1 MATTS
6 TSSWRNWVAPWAD
19 LSSNWISAIGVV
31 LVTTAALVWAFTLIA
46 DFGHEQSNPYI
57 GILLFLI
64 APGVFF
70 AGLLLI
76 PLGMWLRFRKT
87 GWLKPEDSWSAFDL
101 SSPRLKRLAAFIG
114 IMTFAN
120 VVIAGHYTY
129 AAVSYMDSTAFCG
142 TACHNVMQPE
152 YTAYNGSPHSRV
164 ECTQCHIGP
173 GASWF
178 VKSKLSGARQ
188 LFAVAF
194 NTHSRPIEAP
204 VENLRPSRDT
214 CEGCHWPAKFGGER
228 LRVIK
233 KFADDEKNTATATV
247 LMMHIGGGQT
257 SGGIHGA
264 HVGAGVSIRYGH
276 EDRERQKISWVEAD
290 RPGKE
295 TVRYSRKDAAAN
307 ASAQTREMD
316 CVDCHNRPTHTF
328 ELPQNAM
335 DRLFAGGA
343 ASTDLPFLKKQAL
356 EILNKPYKTR
366 EEALTAIPAAIEGF
380 YRDKYPQIYSSRLK
394 EVQASAKAVASAY
407 ERNVFPEMGVKWGSY
422 INNVGHTDFPGCF
435 RCHDGEH
442 VTKSGASI
450 SQDCSTCHEMLAM
463 EEADPKILKDLG
475 MVK

>member
-1 MATTS
+1 MV
-6 TSSWRNWVAPWAD
+6 WV
-19 LSSNWISAIGVV
+19 LTLIGV
-31 LVTTAALVWAFTLIA
+31 
-46 DFGHEQSNPYI
+46 FGHEKSKSYL
-57 GILLFLI
+57 GILLFLFG
-64 APGVFF
+64 PGVFF

-76 PLGMWLRFRKT
+76 PLGMWFRYRKT
-87 GWLKPEDSWSAFDL
+87 GWLAPDKSWSAFDL

-120 VVIAGHYTY
+120 VIIAGHYTY

-152 YTAYNGSPHSRV
+152 YTAYTGSPHSRV
-164 ECTQCHIGP
+164 ECTKCHIGP

-228 LRVIK
+228 LRVIQ
-233 KFADDEKNTATATV
+233 KFAEDEQNSPSSTV
-247 LMMHIGGGQT
+247 LMMHIGGGHT
-257 SGGIHGA
+257 NGGIHGA
-264 HVGAGVSIRYGH
+264 HVGAGVTIRYAH
-276 EDRERQKISWVEAD
+276 EDRERQKILWAEAE

-295 TVRYSRKDAAAN
+295 TVRYQRKDAPAN
-307 ASAQTREMD
+307 ATSSLRVMD

-335 DRLFAGGA
+335 DRLFVNGDL
-343 ASTDLPFLKKQAL
+343 SPNLPFLKKQAM
-356 EILNKPYKTR
+356 ETVNRPYKTR
-366 EEALTAIPAAIEGF
+366 EEALKAIPAALESF
-380 YRDKYPQIYSSRLK
+380 YRDKYPQIYAAQRK
-394 EVQASAKAVASAY
+394 DVQASAQAVASAY
-407 ERNVFPEMGVKWGSY
+407 ERNVFPEMGVKWGTY
-422 INNVGHTDFPGCF
+422 INNIGHNDFPGCF

-442 VTKSGASI
+442 ASKTGAVI
-450 SQDCSTCHEMLAM
+450 SQDCGTCHEMLAM
-463 EEADPKILKDLG
+463 DEKDPKILKDLG